1 MDDDTTL
8 LGVLGRILKRDG
20 HTVVPASGVA
30 EALELA
36 NTSTPDLAL
45 IDLSLPDGDGV
56 QLADGLR
63 ERYPALPLILMTAY
77 PIRIREDP
85 EIASRFK
92 RVMIKPLNLEEL
104 RGAIREASAG
114 EPAAETLPSYAPEAA
129 ATSPAPASKAPAAWS
144 APPSSDPWRRLK
156 SGALAAVVLVV
167 LAGFVVY
174 ISGVPIPGLS
184 AGPEVTASPPAPLAV
199 DLATNMPHT
208 LIVPDDV
215 KKALGIRKGN
225 KDDVDTAAVPT
236 QMPPLVLTGS
246 TALDPNEVLHV
257 RARFAPAKV
266 VQIGLHHPDAEEIA
280 YSGTKPRTRVGDR
293 VRKGDLL
300 GVFYSEAVGSQ
311 KNALFDSESQRRLDQ
326 DILDRAEASNAAVEV
341 FVLNARRNVEA
352 DVNHSN
358 LAANTLRTWGIPE
371 NDIQQIIDDAKASN
385 AAQDADRQGE
395 I

>member
-1 MDDDTTL
+1 MTPTKNPLTILAVDDDATL
-8 LGVLGRILKRDG
+8 LGVLSRILKRDG

-129 ATSPAPASKAPAAWS
+129 ATSPAPASEAPAAWS

-199 DLATNMPHT
+199 DLAPNMPHT

-246 TALDPNEVLHV
+246 TALDPN
-257 RARFAPAKV
+257 RFARPARFAPAKV

-280 YSGTKPRTRVGDR
+280 YSGTKPRSCAWRP

-326 DILDRAEASNAAVEV
+326 DILDRAGG
-341 FVLNARRNVEA
+341 FQRRGG
-352 DVNHSN
+352 SF
-358 LAANTLRTWGIPE
+358 RTKRPAERGSGRQS
-371 NDIQQIIDDAKASN
+371 QQPGGQHPAHLGHP
-385 AAQDADRQGE
+385 GE
-395 I
+395 